1 MTHGYG
7 RHLVSYGFQQM
18 RTRER
23 SGGLS
28 LQMGGDC
35 RWLRWAVELQD
46 TMDALFW
53 DEKGGEEQAHRVVC
67 LIPIAALALLL
78 AAACW

>member
-1 MTHGYG
+1 M
-7 RHLVSYGFQQM
+7 V
-18 RTRER
+18 
-23 SGGLS
+23 

-53 DEKGGEEQAHRVVC
+53 DDRGGEPVEV
-67 LIPIAALALLL
+67 
-78 AAACW
+78 